1 MIKYKILPPEDN
13 SGGFLFYC
21 AFLFILFTFTFKLFY
36 CLYGYLIYMKKI
48 QPISFI
54 LNLEKN
60 RCKKGEKWHKL

>member
-1 MIKYKILPPEDN
+1 MIKYNILPPEDN
-13 SGGFLFYC
+13 SGGFLF
-21 AFLFILFTFTFKLFY
+21 ILFTFAFKLFY

-60 RCKKGEKWHKL
+60 RCKKGEKWHK